1 VIVADASV
9 LVPALVDDGGSGAL
23 ARERVLAAEVHVPA
37 LADVEVLSVVR
48 RGVLAGRL
56 TPERGAAA
64 LQDYA
69 DLAVERYPHL
79 PLLGRAW
86 QLRDSVSAY
95 DAQYV
100 ALAEL
105 LDVPLVTADGRLA
118 RAPGLR
124 CPVDLLR

>member
-1 VIVADASV
+1 MIVADASV

-124 CPVDLLR
+124 CTVDLLR

>member
-1 VIVADASV
+1 MIVADASV

-56 TPERGAAA
+56 TPQRGAAA

-124 CPVDLLR
+124 CTVDLLR

>member
-9 LVPALVDDGGSGAL
+9 LVLGLVDEGGAGAL
-23 ARERVLAAEVHVPA
+23 ARERLVASDVAVPE

-48 RGVLAGRL
+48 REVLAGRM
-56 TPERGAAA
+56 TRERAAGA

-69 DLAVERYPHL
+69 DLAVERFSHR
-79 PLLGRAW
+79 PLMARAW
-86 QLRDSVSAY
+86 ELRESVTAS

-105 LDVPLVTADGRLA
+105 LDAALVTADRRLA
-118 RAPGLR
+118 RSPGLR
-124 CPVDLLR
+124 CPVDVLH